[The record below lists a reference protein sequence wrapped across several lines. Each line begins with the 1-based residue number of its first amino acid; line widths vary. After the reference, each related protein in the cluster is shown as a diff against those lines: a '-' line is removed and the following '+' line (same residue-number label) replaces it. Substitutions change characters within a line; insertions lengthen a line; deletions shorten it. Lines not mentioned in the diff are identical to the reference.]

1 MGTTLDL
8 LWLAK
13 FGIDAARHDP
23 DRKLIPPMALE
34 RQKQMVA
41 HMGER
46 PDWDVGNPLA
56 ETASGA
62 KALEKHQVVTRT
74 LHETGGLVVGGT
86 DCGGLSYPPPGFAL
100 LREIELLAEA
110 IGSMAAIRA
119 VTSVAARYLRQQD
132 NLGSVAPGHYADLLI
147 VDGDPISDVRELR
160 KLKTV
165 YRGGVA
171 YDPKALLAQV
181 PQRDIKYAA

>member
-1 MGTTLDL
+1 MLDPAFFPRLIKGWEEADLKADGALSWIGAMVDGQVNMGTTLDL

-13 FGIDAARHDP
+13 FGNDAAQRDP

-62 KALEKHQVVTRT
+62 KALEKHQLVTRT
-74 LHETGGLVVGGT
+74 LHEAGGLVVGGH
-86 DCGGLSYPPPGFAL
+86 GLRRLVLP
-100 LREIELLAEA
+100 
-110 IGSMAAIRA
+110 AAGLCP
-119 VTSVAARYLRQQD
+119 VAR
-132 NLGSVAPGHYADLLI
+132 N
-147 VDGDPISDVRELR
+147 
-160 KLKTV
+160 
-165 YRGGVA
+165 
-171 YDPKALLAQV
+171 
-181 PQRDIKYAA
+181 

>member
-1 MGTTLDL
+1 MGAMVDRQVNMGTTLDL

-23 DRKLIPPMALE
+23 DCKLIPPMALD

-46 PDWDVGNPLA
+46 PDWDVPNPLA

-74 LHETGGLVVGGT
+74 L
-86 DCGGLSYPPPGFAL
+86 
-100 LREIELLAEA
+100 REA
-110 IGSMAAIRA
+110 RA
-119 VTSVAARYLRQQD
+119 W
-132 NLGSVAPGHYADLLI
+132 
-147 VDGDPISDVRELR
+147 
-160 KLKTV
+160 
-165 YRGGVA
+165 
-171 YDPKALLAQV
+171 
-181 PQRDIKYAA
+181 